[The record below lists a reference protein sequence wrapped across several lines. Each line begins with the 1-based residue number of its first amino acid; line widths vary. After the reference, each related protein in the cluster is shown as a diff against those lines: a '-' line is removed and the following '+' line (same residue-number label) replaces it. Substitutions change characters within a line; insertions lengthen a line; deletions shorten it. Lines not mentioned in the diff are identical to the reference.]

1 MNDKASLLAKLE
13 ELHQQGIIT
22 GSELAQKKVD
32 LDARFRETGGP
43 TDLGGIQGRIN
54 TFFAGRRW
62 LAIACLILIVLAG
75 LFIKDL
81 ILHPGGTNDEG
92 YADLCLIA
100 GDTRSPVSLDHRLSE
115 FTKVMERNGGILS
128 WEATSNGMILRINST
143 DKLTGEDR
151 ELALELSR
159 TANSAPVTDC
169 KGAKEGALA
178 LRMVAGDEDLS
189 GSKLAFALITIMQAL
204 DAYNA
209 DHGGG
214 NLSPPSIPQAASSEA
229 FPQEPE
235 NSALRAAE
243 NYKPSN
249 IWANGA
255 TISGQCSVVV
265 EGRKIIEGGCS
276 GMGHGNSLFVT
287 SDADGCS
294 VEITREARGLSGKV
308 FAYRNPCEP
317 LGENDTTPVGLGNFT
332 EKDGCLDNGSSK
344 LCLAAP

>member
-1 MNDKASLLAKLE
+1 MNDNESLLANLE
-13 ELHQQGIIT
+13 ELHNQGVIT
-22 GSELAQKKVD
+22 DSEFAQKKLD
-32 LDARFRETGGP
+32 LDARFCEAGGP

-62 LAIACLILIVLAG
+62 LAIACLILTVLAG
-75 LFIKDL
+75 LFIKDHIFHL
-81 ILHPGGTNDEG
+81 GGASDEG

-100 GDTRSPVSLDHRLSE
+100 GDARSPVSLDHRLSE
-115 FTKVMERNGGILS
+115 FTGVMERNGGILS
-128 WEATSNGMILRINST
+128 WEATSNGMVLRVNST

-159 TANSAPVTDC
+159 TANSGPVTDC
-169 KGAKEGALA
+169 KDVKEGALA

-189 GSKLAFALITIMQAL
+189 GSKLAFALITILQAL

-209 DHGGG
+209 DHGGA
-214 NLSPPSIPQAASSEA
+214 NPSLPQAASSEA

-235 NSALRAAE
+235 NSASRAAE
-243 NYKPSN
+243 NYKLSN
-249 IWANGA
+249 VWENGA

-294 VEITREARGLSGKV
+294 VEITRESGGLSGKV
-308 FAYRNPCEP
+308 FAYRNRCEP
-317 LGENDTTPVGLGNFT
+317 LGENDTIPVGLGKFA
-332 EKDGCLDNGSSK
+332 EKDGCIGNGSSK